1 MSTITLSP
9 QALSIIEKYLHFQV
23 GSAVCSIPYFN
34 NKTLRSRAGLR
45 ALIGK
50 GSIKD
55 ITDEVHAFMVKQ
67 HISSE
72 TISNE
77 SLKKL
82 LVDMKIGIDC
92 SAFTYYIL
100 DAELVN
106 TQRGALKSRIHFIHS
121 IGLIGKIRTMMR
133 PIENCDVATFAHDTN
148 SSVISISEVKPGDM
162 ITMLGGP
169 DSIDRDHILVIHAV
183 DMPESIPQT
192 LYYSHTMAYPE
203 DGVYGTGI
211 KQGSISIIDPA
222 KDILEQDWNEYGKHN
237 TDLPL
242 FVRAQKSI
250 TQLRR
255 LK

>member
-67 HISSE
+67 HISPE
-72 TISNE
+72 TISSE

-92 SAFTYYIL
+92 SAFTYYVL
-100 DAELVN
+100 DAELAQ
-106 TQRGALKSRIHFIHS
+106 TQRGSLKSRIHFIHS
-121 IGLIGKIRTMMR
+121 TGIIGNIRTMMR
-133 PIENCDVATFAHDTN
+133 PIENCDVATFADDSN
-148 SSVISISEVKPGDM
+148 SSIVPISEVKPGNM

-169 DSIDRDHILVIHAV
+169 DSMNRDHILVIHAV
-183 DMPESIPQT
+183 DIHENIPQKI
-192 LYYSHTMAYPE
+192 YYSHTMAYPE

-211 KQGSISIIDPA
+211 KQGTISITDPA
-222 KDILEQDWNEYGKHN
+222 KDIIDQEWNENGKHGI
-237 TDLPL
+237 DLPL
-242 FVRAQKSI
+242 FTRAQKST